1 VTGVQT
7 CALPIS
13 QNPKTPQKNS
23 SNKVMENNPQISYDY
38 LMQCLDDN
46 EVQFQITEKRAQTA
60 QTRTTSN
67 SKIT

>member
-1 VTGVQT
+1 
-7 CALPIS
+7 
-13 QNPKTPQKNS
+13 
-23 SNKVMENNPQISYDY
+23 MENNPQISYDY